1 MKVSQ
6 ILFAIFFGNVESL
19 RLNSN
24 SKAENN
30 QIAMVVKQLHEI
42 VLNTK
47 ADGTKD
53 TGLLQ
58 TNKEECADILATAKG
73 DITAKQDALRNA
85 EARESQA
92 QAAIS
97 QYQSGIEAAA
107 ADAGTTQQT
116 IDRAKEERAAEKA
129 TFKEEH
135 QVAQEAI
142 TEMQNAIK
150 IVKHAMASTT
160 GLLSTSATTSLNKVI
175 NSLSLVSKSMGIE
188 FEDHAQLKALIQN
201 DDDDDDLVLTQ
212 TEAPQATEKA
222 YVSKSGSILKVLQK
236 LLEETEANLRKLIT
250 NDQQKSANYQL
261 LLQSEQNE
269 LATLQ
274 ADQDRQ
280 RASLEEA
287 RSKLGAASKNAAKAT
302 ASLNKLRPFNEK
314 MTRDCNRLEPDFN
327 KRETERTAMLQAL
340 DTAIT
345 VLSGD
350 KMRQSMGGAADAYV
364 SLIQRSKIDDKARA
378 RVRDVLENAAR
389 RLHSVGLEQVASRV
403 SSGGAFDGVQ
413 GMIEKMINRLE
424 SQASEEA
431 TKEDKCRND
440 IKTATAQQK
449 KKTIAEKKHK
459 SRVDMATAQIEE
471 STDTIKDAHKQ
482 LGVQR
487 KQLGE
492 AEATFHEEQQVFSK
506 FDLDSQNSLQ
516 GLDKAISAL
525 QNQFG
530 EESFLQADDVT
541 IRSLGAFESGSGGAT
556 GAADRASSPIGI
568 LTTIKEEMQEELVQ
582 RTGDFKNMK
591 RLHQDS
597 KSELQ
602 VQIEGAKTTIDS
614 TQKMM
619 SSLKKSLTDYNED
632 LDNSVQE
639 LAAITKELNTYKKAC
654 TASVQS
660 YAERKAAR
668 EQEIASLKEALTIL
682 ENETA

>member
-30 QIAMVVKQLHEI
+30 QIAGIVKQLHQI

-47 ADGTKD
+47 GDGITD
-53 TGLLQ
+53 SNLLQ
-58 TNKEECADILATAKG
+58 QNKEECSGILATAKG

-85 EARESQA
+85 EARQSQA

-107 ADAGTTQQT
+107 ADAGTTKQT

-129 TFKEEH
+129 TFQEEH
-135 QVAQEAI
+135 QVATVAI

-150 IVKHAMASTT
+150 IVKHALNSTT

-212 TEAPQATEKA
+212 TEAPQATKNA
-222 YVSKSGSILKVLQK
+222 YESKSGSILKVLQK
-236 LLEETEANLRKLIT
+236 LLEETEANLRKLIN

-280 RASLEEA
+280 KASLEESRA
-287 RSKLGAASKNAAKAT
+287 KLGAASKNAAKAT
-302 ASLNKLRPFNEK
+302 ASLNKLRPFNDK
-314 MTRDCNRLEPDFN
+314 MTRDCNRLDPDFN

-350 KMRQSMGGAADAYV
+350 KMRQSIAGAADAYV

-378 RVRDVLENAAR
+378 RVRDVLESAAR
-389 RLHSVGLEQVASRV
+389 RLHSVGLEQVAARLT
-403 SSGGAFDGVQ
+403 SGGAFDNVH

-424 SQASEEA
+424 SQASDEA

-440 IKTATAQQK
+440 IKSATAQQK
-449 KKTIAEKKHK
+449 KKTIAENKHK
-459 SRVDMATAQIEE
+459 SRVDMANAQIEE
-471 STDTIKDAHKQ
+471 STDTIKDAQKQ
-482 LGVQR
+482 LGALR
-487 KQLGE
+487 KQLSE
-492 AEATFHEEQQVFSK
+492 SEATFHEEQALFTK
-506 FDLDSQNSLQ
+506 FDSDSGNSLA

-530 EESFLQADDVT
+530 DAESFVQDDVT
-541 IRSLGAFESGSGGAT
+541 MRTLGAFESSFGGQDGASKLAT
-556 GAADRASSPIGI
+556 GPIGV
-568 LTTIKEEMQEELVQ
+568 LTTIREDMQEEHIQ

-591 RLHQDS
+591 RLYQDS

-668 EQEIASLKEALTIL
+668 EQEISSLKEALTIL
-682 ENETA
+682 LSETV